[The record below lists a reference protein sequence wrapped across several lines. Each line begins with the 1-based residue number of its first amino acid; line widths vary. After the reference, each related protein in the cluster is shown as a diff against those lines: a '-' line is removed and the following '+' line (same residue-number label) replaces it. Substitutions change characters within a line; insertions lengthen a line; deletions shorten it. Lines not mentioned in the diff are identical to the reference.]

1 MGGREGGEGWEGG
14 GGLPEPVLRWKVAL
28 VAIRKLFQK
37 SRLCFIYGERGGE
50 RGREREEEEDRE
62 TDTETERES
71 HRQRETVRDKSM
83 VLSQAS
89 SRLVLPLANKR
100 AGDCL
105 SAARA
110 ESEDNAM

>member
-1 MGGREGGEGWEGG
+1 MGREGEREGE
-14 GGLPEPVLRWKVAL
+14 
-28 VAIRKLFQK
+28 
-37 SRLCFIYGERGGE
+37 
-50 RGREREEEEDRE
+50 REREEEEDRE